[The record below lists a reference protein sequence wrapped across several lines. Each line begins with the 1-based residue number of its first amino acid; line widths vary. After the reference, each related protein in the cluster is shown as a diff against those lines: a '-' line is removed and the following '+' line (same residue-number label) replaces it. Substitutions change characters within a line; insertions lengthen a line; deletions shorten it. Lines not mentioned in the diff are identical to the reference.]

1 MISRKSML
9 IMFGT
14 VLIAILLSNV
24 FGYSSSNYKPTY
36 GITTSNVN
44 LRKSTTINSSTKI
57 KTIPKNTKIKIVGQI
72 SDFYITQTA
81 ANDIGLISKAYV
93 KSSTTAPNGAKTY
106 TNLAKYYATVNGSS
120 TNLRG
125 GPSTSYKS
133 YTKLSKNT
141 KIEVIGKIDNWNV
154 VVTENNMV
162 GMIREDLITKIS
174 NTPSSPP
181 STNTPPT
188 SSNATSNATIV
199 INLINTERKK
209 NNLPLLNVSNA
220 LNNVAQTKSN
230 DMVKNDYFS
239 HTSPSYGSPFKMM
252 QGFGISYTSAGENI
266 AGNPS
271 LNDAVASWM
280 SSSDHKKNILSSN
293 YNYIGVGVT
302 KSNAYGY
309 VISAMFI
316 QDKK

>member
-1 MISRKSML
+1 MISRKRML

-24 FGYSSSNYKPTY
+24 FGYSSSNHKPTY

-44 LRKSTTINSSTKI
+44 LRKSPTISSSTKI
-57 KTIPKNTKIKIVGQI
+57 KTISKNTKIKIVGQI
-72 SDFYITQTA
+72 SDFYIIQTTT
-81 ANDIGLISKAYV
+81 NDIGLVSKTYV
-93 KSSTTAPNGAKTY
+93 KSSTTAPSGAKTY
-106 TNLAKYYATVNGSS
+106 TNLSKYYATVNGNS

-141 KIEVIGKIDNWNV
+141 KVQVIGKIDNWNV
-154 VVTENNMV
+154 VVTENNIV
-162 GMIREDLITKIS
+162 GMIREDLITKVS
-174 NTPSSPP
+174 NTTSTP

-188 SSNATSNATIV
+188 SSNTTSNANVI
-199 INLINTERKK
+199 INLINNARKA
-209 NNLPLLNVSNA
+209 NNLPLLSISNA

-230 DMVKNDYFS
+230 DMVKNNYFS

-271 LNDAVASWM
+271 LNDAVTSWLN
-280 SSSDHKKNILSSN
+280 SSEHKKNILSPN

-302 KSNAYGY
+302 KSNTYGY